1 MGCFVVKEAPPQQQ
15 QQQQQLVKTSEASSV
30 RGSFLAAQLFVGN
43 LSREISTMEEFR
55 LTQSDLIG
63 RKNRKI
69 EEDYTL
75 VNPPIGKGSFGE
87 VRKAIHKKTNVTRA
101 VKIIHKAVATPEE
114 QERLTNEVNI
124 LKSLDHPSIMQVYEF
139 YQDEERFY
147 IVSEFLSGG
156 ELYQKISGSGNF
168 GEKKAAK
175 TIRQIMSAVQYCHS
189 HKIVHRDLKPE
200 NILYETTKDD
210 SILKIID
217 FGTSRYFEKSSV
229 KMKQKFGTPYY
240 IAPEV
245 LKKDYNE
252 KCDIWSCGVIL
263 YIMLCGFP
271 PFNGDNNEEIMD
283 NILRGEYNFEAP
295 IWSEVSD
302 YAQTLIKHMLE
313 YDPVL
318 RYSAEQVLQDPWFKM
333 VLEDSFDKPFAR
345 RTLSQLKGFRTQRKL
360 QEAIWIFLVSH
371 MIPSEERDSLLQIFH
386 ALDLNGDGQLSR
398 EELLIGFKEIMNSE
412 DPEAEVDAIFKAID
426 NNYSGTIEYSEFLMA
441 TINRH
446 NMLCEDKLASVFK
459 FIDQNGNGF
468 LELDEIKEILNPD
481 KRLEIDDQVWYNIIK
496 EVDQDD
502 DGKLSYTEFVN
513 MMVKLLEGEL
523 ATSP

>member
-1 MGCFVVKEAPPQQQ
+1 M
-15 QQQQQLVKTSEASSV
+15 
-30 RGSFLAAQLFVGN
+30 
-43 LSREISTMEEFR
+43 
-55 LTQSDLIG
+55 
-63 RKNRKI
+63 KN
-69 EEDYTL
+69 
-75 VNPPIGKGSFGE
+75 V
-87 VRKAIHKKTNVTRA
+87 
-101 VKIIHKAVATPEE
+101 
-114 QERLTNEVNI
+114 
-124 LKSLDHPSIMQVYEF
+124 
-139 YQDEERFY
+139 
-147 IVSEFLSGG
+147 
-156 ELYQKISGSGNF
+156 ISGHVESF
-168 GEKKAAK
+168 F
-175 TIRQIMSAVQYCHS
+175 
-189 HKIVHRDLKPE
+189 
-200 NILYETTKDD
+200 IL
-210 SILKIID
+210 
-217 FGTSRYFEKSSV
+217 
-229 KMKQKFGTPYY
+229 
-240 IAPEV
+240 
-245 LKKDYNE
+245 
-252 KCDIWSCGVIL
+252 C
-263 YIMLCGFP
+263 CGFP